1 MTYSEVVSH
10 RHQGRGGLC
19 KSAVSDFHALHN
31 DAIQDYLHRMNQ
43 YSVPYISEPMDKL
56 RKILGKKR
64 VYFVSPSDSPD
75 KPYTEGF
82 FKLLNMTEAARLGYR
97 PSAYKP
103 SDEFIREFNKKYSY
117 PLSPYEMQE
126 RRASDDRWFAEKD
139 AVYDHIRRVQAQQ
152 AAESSASKPAS
163 DKPQQGATSTE
174 TTEKAPEA
182 AKPFNVRNYMGR
194 AVGTTAGGAIGA
206 LAGNNLR
213 NKILLGMLGGGTGYL
228 AGDYYDRG
236 SNSLVGRGAS
246 KLVSLFKSNPD
257 KLLENK
263 LNK

>member
-1 MTYSEVVSH
+1 MTYSEVVSN
-10 RHQGRGGLC
+10 RHHSRGGLC
-19 KSAVSDFHALHN
+19 KSAASDFHRMHN
-31 DAIQDYLHRMNQ
+31 KAIRDYIYRMQQ
-43 YSVPYISEPMDKL
+43 YSHPDLSEPL
-56 RKILGKKR
+56 RNILSKKH
-64 VYFVSPSDSPD
+64 VYFVSPYDPN
-75 KPYTEGF
+75 TEDWL
-82 FKLLNMTEAARLGYR
+82 KMRNTIEAARLGYR
-97 PSAYKP
+97 PSADK
-103 SDEFIREFNKKYSY
+103 DENIRKFNKKYSY
-117 PLSPYEMQE
+117 PLSPYQVQK
-126 RRASDDRWFAEKD
+126 RRAEADRRYAEAD

-152 AAESSASKPAS
+152 AAESSASTPAS
-163 DKPQQGATSTE
+163 DKPRQGVTSTE

-246 KLVSLFKSNPD
+246 KLVSLFKSNRD
-257 KLLENK
+257 KLL
-263 LNK
+263 